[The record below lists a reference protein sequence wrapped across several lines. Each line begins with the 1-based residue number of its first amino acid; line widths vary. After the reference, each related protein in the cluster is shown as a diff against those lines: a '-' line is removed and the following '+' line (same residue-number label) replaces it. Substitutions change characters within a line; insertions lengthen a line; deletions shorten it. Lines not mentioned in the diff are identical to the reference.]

1 MKIKFPILLFIFGL
15 FLFLLPSLAEAA
27 CGLSCED
34 GGEGGICCW
43 GPPYPTDP
51 PNPLQRAGVERIGT
65 IMNIPKC
72 QYILGTEY
80 CSRSNG
86 KCKESV
92 FPSGSDGQIC
102 VAHDQAW
109 DWGACN
115 DCTKSGNWDY
125 SESQCIQCSGK
136 IESKYLGNTTEIYN
150 NPCEN
155 PPAGNG
161 KCESAC
167 GANTA
172 CDEVSDGNQCTVGK
186 YCEALGRN
194 CLSGDTCSGCVC
206 VSGAKPT
213 IAFSPSSFTFTAVQG
228 GSNPATQTLEIWNS
242 GVSGT
247 TLNWS
252 VSDNATWLT
261 LSPTSGSST
270 GEHDNITL
278 SVNISGMSAGSHSAT
293 ITISD
298 PNATNSPRTASV
310 SLTITAPNLKISD
323 IEDFDT
329 DKKVY
334 YTIYNQGNAT
344 TGTGFN
350 CSLYV
355 GGTYKT
361 YQYFSNPL
369 GAGVYRDGVFS
380 GWTCTPGQTYSI
392 EVCAD
397 DKNGASL
404 IAESNENDNCRTE
417 SLTCPS
423 ECTGS
428 INVTPATDT
437 EPCDYTISIYN
448 VDYCQGLTW
457 QVTRDGSSIGSGTVT
472 GDTDW
477 SRTIYDN
484 GLGAD
489 SSIYYRL
496 YIDGDLKDYDS
507 VSCQEAGCECSSW
520 VNQSC
525 GYSDCD
531 NYHLA
536 RTRTCPN
543 DCDIELECLCDE
555 SCCSAWSNQGC
566 GPTGGCAETE
576 MSQTRN
582 CGDCPY
588 LESRCVSD
596 PSCGAVGINPP
607 QVTTLGATN
616 ITQTSAA
623 LNGDLLSLGYDPGTC
638 PDCQCIVW
646 FEWGTSG
653 TAGASGSYGNST
665 TPKPMTAASSF
676 TEVISGLSPGITYYF
691 EAFAEN
697 GGSW

>member
-1 MKIKFPILLFIFGL
+1 MKPKNFILLFILGL
-15 FLFLLPSLAEAA
+15 FIYLLPSVAEAA
-27 CGLSCED
+27 CPIGCVRYVPNGSEELCSPASGCE
-34 GGEGGICCW
+34 W
-43 GPPYPTDP
+43 GKPYAITCSGPT
-51 PNPLQRAGVERIGT
+51 G
-65 IMNIPKC
+65 
-72 QYILGTEY
+72 GTERLGIIGSINQVVDMPVDTY
-80 CSRSNG
+80 PVFVESCSIGSS
-86 KCKESV
+86 KCKLDA
-92 FPSGSDGQIC
+92 FPSGSNGQNCTARDRCANPVCSECAKSGKWDASESKCVSCNGKKEELIRGDTSEVYAGCAGVISSCSDEGNTGDGQ
-102 VAHDQAW
+102 
-109 DWGACN
+109 
-115 DCTKSGNWDY
+115 
-125 SESQCIQCSGK
+125 
-136 IESKYLGNTTEIYN
+136 
-150 NPCEN
+150 
-155 PPAGNG
+155 
-161 KCESAC
+161 CESAC
-167 GANTA
+167 GANAA
-172 CDEVSDGNQCTVGK
+172 CDEVTDGNPCAVGK

-194 CLSGDTCSGCVC
+194 CQSGDYCSGCVC
-206 VSGAKPT
+206 LSD
-213 IAFSPSSFTFTAVQG
+213 SY
-228 GSNPATQTLEIWNS
+228 TLTVTKA
-242 GVSGT
+242 GTGSGT
-247 TLNWS
+247 
-252 VSDNATWLT
+252 VSSSPAGITCGATC
-261 LSPTSGSST
+261 SSQSASFSKGTS
-270 GEHDNITL
+270 ITL
-278 SVNISGMSAGSHSAT
+278 TAAAASDSTFAGWSGDCTGTGSTCNLTMNANKSVTAT
-293 ITISD
+293 F
-298 PNATNSPRTASV
+298 N
-310 SLTITAPNLKISD
+310 LKLPNLKISD

-334 YTIYNQGNAT
+334 YTIHNQGNAT
-344 TGTGFN
+344 TGAGFN

-355 GGTYKT
+355 GGTYKA
-361 YQYFSNPL
+361 YQYFSSAL
-369 GAGVYRDGVFS
+369 GAGLYRDGVFS

-392 EVCAD
+392 KVCAD

-428 INVTPATDT
+428 INVTPESDT
-437 EPCDYTISIYN
+437 EPCDFTISIYN

-472 GDTDW
+472 GDTNWD
-477 SRTIYDN
+477 RTLYDN

-489 SSIYYRL
+489 SSINYRL
-496 YIDGDLKDYDS
+496 YIDGNLKDSDS
-507 VSCQEAGCECSSW
+507 VSCQEAGCDCSSW

-531 NYHLA
+531 SYHLA

-566 GPTGGCAETE
+566 GPTGGCTETE

-588 LESRCVSD
+588 SESQCISD
-596 PSCGAVGINPP
+596 PSCGAAGINPP
-607 QVTTLGATN
+607 QVTTHEATN

-623 LNGDLLSLGYDPGTC
+623 LNGNLLSLGYDPGTC

-646 FEWGTSG
+646 LEWGTSG

-691 EAFAEN
+691 EAFAKN